1 MTFDR
6 ACCTAADTAGARLSQ
21 CAAGGRARNHGPHDE
36 RAAAAAVARPAR
48 PGAPA
53 GGAGRSCGPTWPPA
67 DRWPRVRVRVTW
79 TDSLGALH
87 VAAGVVERHGAAL
100 RHAWAEPC
108 VRLVLLA
115 LCASAGHPWS
125 TQGSS
130 KCADARLLLRPPAVR
145 RRVRSELRCLTRRVL
160 FPAGA
165 ALESMPYTDAVI
177 REGMRVHPIIMSLFR
192 RTAQVRRWAQWGG
205 MTLCDLP

>member
-67 DRWPRVRVRVTW
+67 DRCPRVRVRVIW

-145 RRVRSELRCLTRRVL
+145 RRVRSEAPLPHKACAFPCRRG
-160 FPAGA
+160 AGIH
-165 ALESMPYTDAVI
+165 AV
-177 REGMRVHPIIMSLFR
+177 HR
-192 RTAQVRRWAQWGG
+192 RGDPRGHARPPNHHEPVQAHSAGTPLGSVGWH
-205 MTLCDLP
+205 DSV